1 MPRIL
6 TLVAESHALENEVK
20 SEAQFQRF
28 VASFSEHPTQ
38 PRTPRALTDRGRYP
52 EDATLEEPSRD
63 DSDSD
68 DEAEPEDVPSAPF
81 SQSHSEPLSISKSVT
96 PAQSV
101 NGDDMGLSES
111 PGTMAMDI
119 DLVRAHHVDRCFHS
133 SKGPSAHL

>member
-28 VASFSEHPTQ
+28 VASFSEHPTL

-68 DEAEPEDVPSAPF
+68 DEAEPEEAQPAPF

-96 PAQSV
+96 PAQSI
-101 NGDDMGLSES
+101 NGDDVGFYES
-111 PGTMAMDI
+111 PGQMAMDI
-119 DLVRAHHVDRCFHS
+119 DLVCMRHMLWGS
-133 SKGPSAHL
+133 